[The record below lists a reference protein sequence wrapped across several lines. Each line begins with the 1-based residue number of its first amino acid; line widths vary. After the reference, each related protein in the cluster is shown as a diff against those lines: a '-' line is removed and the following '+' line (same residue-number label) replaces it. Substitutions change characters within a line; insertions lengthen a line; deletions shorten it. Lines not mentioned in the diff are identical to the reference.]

1 MFIALSRF
9 IVANHLAPEVKEA
22 FKNRPHMVEDAA
34 GFVRMEVISPL
45 DNPNE
50 VWLLTYWRDADS
62 YQDWHRSHQYHQA
75 HKGIPKGLKLIPGS
89 AEIRLFEHVCS

>member
-22 FKNRPHMVEDAA
+22 FKSRPHMVEDAA

-45 DNPNE
+45 DNPDE

-89 AEIRLFEHVCS
+89 AAIRLFEHVCS